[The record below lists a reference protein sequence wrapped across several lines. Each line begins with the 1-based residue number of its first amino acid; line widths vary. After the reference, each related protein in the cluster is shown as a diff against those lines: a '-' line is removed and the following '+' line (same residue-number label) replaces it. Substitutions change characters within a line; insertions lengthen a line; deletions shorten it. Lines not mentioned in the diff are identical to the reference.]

1 MIYETVLTTDPIEQG
16 DIFQNIPRVDFSL
29 SSLAIIDEDD
39 EAKEMTWRDALA
51 LNSSAPVSA
60 VLAVKPVAAIVVT
73 QNCDASRGQTLSLCQ
88 IEDYLSAFNQAQ
100 PPKNPKGWQSLLM
113 RMSRMN
119 PRFFYLP
126 EDGNYGIATR
136 SAVDFRIVLPVPR
149 IDLENMRD
157 LRIARLNKVAAEHF
171 REALSNFFRGYAFNE
186 WYPLN
191 REEFAEYAAQ
201 TGEHVAAFD
210 WQK

>member
-171 REALSNFFRGYAFNE
+171 RESLSNFFRRYAFNE